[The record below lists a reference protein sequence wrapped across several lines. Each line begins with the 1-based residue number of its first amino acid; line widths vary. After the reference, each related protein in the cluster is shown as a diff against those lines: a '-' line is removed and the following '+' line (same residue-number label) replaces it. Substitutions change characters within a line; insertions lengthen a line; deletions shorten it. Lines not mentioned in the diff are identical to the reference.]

1 MIVKAR
7 SGGHLECARMGV
19 LLPLALAY
27 AAGCVSFAGL
37 VARAHGVDI
46 RSQGSGNPG
55 ATNVGRVLGRSW
67 GRIVLLLDMLKG
79 FLPVWLL
86 QVEPPLQASPWLV
99 DPAGKSLLLA
109 CAVAG
114 HVVPITSR
122 FRGGK
127 GVATALGGL
136 LAFDWRL
143 TLIAALAHLV
153 ARRIWSYVSL
163 ASVLMVWSVPAAQA
177 VMLWRGWWPQGG
189 VAVTAAVAALIT
201 LRHADNFGRI
211 RAGTE
216 SRHGQR
222 PRPEAH

>member
-1 MIVKAR
+1 
-7 SGGHLECARMGV
+7 MGV

-27 AAGCVSFAGL
+27 ALGCVSFAGL

-55 ATNVGRVLGRSW
+55 ATNVGRVLGSRW
-67 GRIVLLLDMLKG
+67 GRIVLVLDMLKG
-79 FLPVWLL
+79 FLPVWFLS
-86 QVEPPLQASPWLV
+86 VEPRLDASAWLV
-99 DPAGKSLLLA
+99 DPPGKSLVMA

-114 HVVPITSR
+114 HVLPVTAR

-127 GVATALGGL
+127 GVATFVGGL

-143 TLIAALAHLV
+143 TLASVLAHLV
-153 ARRIWSYVSL
+153 ARRASGFVSL
-163 ASVLMVWSVPAAQA
+163 ASVIMAWTVPIVQAACLA
-177 VMLWRGWWPQGG
+177 GGWWSTGGGAGG
-189 VAVTAAVAALIT
+189 VAVTTALALLIT
-201 LRHADNFGRI
+201 LRHRANFGRI

-222 PRPEAH
+222 THPEQT

>member
-1 MIVKAR
+1 
-7 SGGHLECARMGV
+7 MGV
-19 LLPLALAY
+19 LFPLALAY
-27 AAGCVSFAGL
+27 AAGCISFAGL
-37 VARAHGVDI
+37 VARAHGVDL

-55 ATNVGRVLGRSW
+55 ATNVGRLLGPRW
-67 GRIVLLLDMLKG
+67 GRVVLALDMLKG

-86 QVEPPLQASPWLV
+86 SLEPPLSASDWLV

-114 HVVPITSR
+114 HVAPVTAR

-127 GVATALGGL
+127 GVATFVGGL
-136 LAFDWRL
+136 LAFDWAL
-143 TLIAALAHLV
+143 TLAAAATHLI
-153 ARRIWSYVSL
+153 ARRAWGYVSL
-163 ASVLMVWSVPAAQA
+163 ASVIMAWTVPAAQA
-177 VMLWRGWWPQGG
+177 ACLAAGWRETGG

-201 LRHADNFGRI
+201 LRHAANFGRI

-222 PRPEAH
+222 TRPESR